1 MHGRLLHHTPTG
13 DDRLA
18 FRLPH
23 KNKPGAELYLD
34 LELDQ
39 RLLLHGKRLHR
50 VRDLRQGRYVS
61 DRDDFL
67 LGQLHREWRVSH
79 VAGHCDRQLTQNL
92 PKKTLLA
99 SADGMLRRTQ
109 VLGHPQHL
117 ARERDV
123 APLGS
128 SAGSAGGSLTGACR
142 KSSTKF

>member
-1 MHGRLLHHTPTG
+1 MHGRILHDTPTG
-13 DDRLA
+13 DNGFA
-18 FRLPH
+18 FRLPD

-39 RLLLHGKRLHR
+39 RLLLHGERLHR
-50 VRDLRQGRYVS
+50 VRDLRQGRDVS

-67 LGQLHREWRVSH
+67 LGQLHREWRISH
-79 VAGHCDRQLTQNL
+79 VSGHCDRQFPQNM

-99 SADGMLRRTQ
+99 SADGMLRRTR
-109 VLGHPQHL
+109 VLGHLQHL

-128 SAGSAGGSLTGACR
+128 NAGSAGGSLKEHVANL
-142 KSSTKF
+142 